1 MDTMAW
7 RKASRSN
14 DQGGACVEVSV
25 VSPSGWRK
33 AGRGNEHG
41 GACLE
46 LAGLAGGIAVRDS
59 KDPDGAKLV
68 LGRGDFRSLVNELK
82 RR

>member
-1 MDTMAW
+1 MDAIAW

-14 DQGGACVEVSV
+14 DQGHECVELASL
-25 VSPSGWRK
+25 PK
-33 AGRGNEHG
+33 A
-41 GACLE
+41 
-46 LAGLAGGIAVRDS
+46 IAMRDS

-68 LGRGDFRSLVNELK
+68 LGRGDFLTLLDELK